1 MTLREAGALPGG
13 DMGIEAAV
21 AKLMHALG
29 RFPDDAAARAEYFVR
44 DVAGERGD
52 GQLHIPD

>member
-1 MTLREAGALPGG
+1 
-13 DMGIEAAV
+13 MGIEAAV

-29 RFPDDAAARAEYFVR
+29 SFPEDAAARAAYFVR

-52 GQLHIPD
+52 GRLHLAD